1 MPYHDTELAA
11 LIEDGRVHRDVYTDK
26 DVFELEMQRIF
37 ARTWV
42 YVGHVSQIKE
52 PGDYITT
59 EIGRVPVVVVRH
71 SDNGIHVIRNRCS
84 HRGAKVAV
92 GTHGHVDEF
101 HCIFH
106 GYTFKT
112 DGTISAIPLEDAYT
126 DTEFDRSDPR
136 VNMQSVAAVDVYR
149 GFVFARL
156 QGGGPDLETWL
167 GDSKI
172 SLDNI
177 TDRSPDGELE
187 CIGEPVR
194 WINHCNWKMLVEN
207 IVDGAHVAAVHPSIA
222 QTASRMAKSYE
233 DPDAVPPILQMAQSF
248 WKTPSWIRKMG
259 TTILDNGHS
268 YNGGKVSL
276 HSELSDVA
284 DYLEAMKQAYGE
296 QRSAEILSLQRHNTC
311 IYPNV
316 HIKCMVQKLRVFKPL
331 APDKTLTESWVFR
344 LKGAPEEMLRR
355 SIMYTQLLDSAAT
368 MVSNDDHEAM
378 SRMQR
383 GLQESSTSWVSLQR
397 GRNRPMESTDTGTQ
411 CDGDSE
417 VPFQHQFATWKHY
430 MTNGAGE

>member
-26 DVFELEMQRIF
+26 DVFKLEMQRIF

-52 PGDYITT
+52 PGDYITS

-194 WINHCNWKMLVEN
+194 WIQSLQLEN
-207 IVDGAHVAAVHPSIA
+207 AGREHRRRRPCGRRTSIDRANRESDGKELRESRRGAAH
-222 QTASRMAKSYE
+222 TANGTE
-233 DPDAVPPILQMAQSF
+233 LLEDAVVDQ
-248 WKTPSWIRKMG
+248 K
-259 TTILDNGHS
+259 DGH
-268 YNGGKVSL
+268 Y
-276 HSELSDVA
+276 HPR
-284 DYLEAMKQAYGE
+284 QW
-296 QRSAEILSLQRHNTC
+296 
-311 IYPNV
+311 P
-316 HIKCMVQKLRVFKPL
+316 
-331 APDKTLTESWVFR
+331 
-344 LKGAPEEMLRR
+344 
-355 SIMYTQLLDSAAT
+355 
-368 MVSNDDHEAM
+368 
-378 SRMQR
+378 
-383 GLQESSTSWVSLQR
+383 
-397 GRNRPMESTDTGTQ
+397 
-411 CDGDSE
+411 
-417 VPFQHQFATWKHY
+417 
-430 MTNGAGE
+430 

>member
-1 MPYHDTELAA
+1 MPYSDTELAA
-11 LIEDGRVHRDVYTDK
+11 LVEDGRVHRDVYTDQ

-42 YVGHVSQIKE
+42 YVGHASQVKQ

-59 EIGRVPVVVVRH
+59 EIGRVPVLMVRH
-71 SDNGIHVIRNRCS
+71 SDDSIRVLRNRCS
-84 HRGAKVAV
+84 HRGATIAV
-92 GTHGHVDEF
+92 GPRGHVEEF

-112 DGTISAIPLEDAYT
+112 DGVISAIQLEDAYQ
-126 DTEFDRSDPR
+126 DTPFDRCDPR
-136 VNMQSVAAVDVYR
+136 VNMQSAAAVDDYR

-156 QGGGPDLETWL
+156 EGDGPALETWL
-167 GDSKI
+167 GQSKI

-177 TDRSPDGELE
+177 TDRAPDGELE
-187 CIGEPVR
+187 VVGEPVR
-194 WINHCNWKMLVEN
+194 WVNHCNWKMLTEN

-222 QTASRMAKSYE
+222 QTAMRMAKEYE
-233 DPDAVPPILQMAQSF
+233 DPEKLPPILAMAQSF
-248 WKTPSWIRKMG
+248 WKSPSWIRKMG
-259 TTILDNGHS
+259 TTILENGHS

-276 HSELSDVA
+276 HSELSDLA
-284 DYLEAMKQAYGE
+284 DYLEAMESAYGT
-296 QRSAEILSLQRHNTC
+296 QRVKEILSLQRHNTC

-316 HIKCMVQKLRVFKPL
+316 HIKCMVQKLRVFKPI

-355 SIMYTQLLDSAAT
+355 SILYTQLLDSAGT
-368 MVSNDDHEAM
+368 LVSADDHEAM
-378 SRMQR
+378 GRMQR
-383 GLQESSTSWVSLQR
+383 GLQESSDTWVSLER
-397 GRNRPMESTDTGTQ
+397 GRNRPMVTTGAGTV

-417 VPFQHQFATWKHY
+417 VPFQHQYAVWKRY
-430 MTNGAGE
+430 MTNGAQQ